1 MTIALIITG
10 LLVLVNLLFTMICI
24 GTVQQSRNEMMLI
37 LQNIAMRTS
46 LDDARLKELE
56 KQAGLRIY

>member
-1 MTIALIITG
+1 MIIAMVLIG
-10 LLVLVNLLFTMICI
+10 LLCLLNLLFLMICI
-24 GTVQQSRNEMMLI
+24 GTVQQSRNEMMMI
-37 LQNIAMRTS
+37 LQNIAMQTS

>member
-1 MTIALIITG
+1 MIIAMVLIG
-10 LLVLVNLLFTMICI
+10 LLCLLNLLFLMICI
-24 GTVQQSRNEMMLI
+24 GTVQQSRNEMMMI
-37 LQNIAMRTS
+37 LQNIAMHTS